1 MNKRKLI
8 PFKFMPGSWGL
19 KGKTRE
25 IAQAEYELDGT
36 ELLRKKIDININEYA
51 YGEQKLAYLDLDH
64 RIGKIQGQN
73 YEKEKATILGEP
85 WVAIKKLETDP
96 NDPKYGGVEL
106 DWNQEFVDNLEK
118 HGYGPNSK
126 NEDTV
131 NDWFNE
137 LCRNI
142 ALEAYAGIGDFE
154 ESVLGEDAEIR
165 PSRRTTL
172 HEDAIVMP
180 MIINKPEEDN
190 EDNDDN
196 NK

>member
-1 MNKRKLI
+1 MNKKKLI
-8 PFKFMPGSWGL
+8 PFNWLPGSWGL

-36 ELLRKKIDININEYA
+36 ELLRKKIDINMNDYA
-51 YGEQKLAYLDLDH
+51 YGEQKLAHLDLDH
-64 RIGKIQGQN
+64 RIGKIQGQD

-85 WVAIKKLETDP
+85 WVAIKKLEADP
-96 NDPKYGGVEL
+96 NNPKYGGVEL

-165 PSRRTTL
+165 PSRKTKM

-180 MIINKPEEDN
+180 MIINKLEEEN
-190 EDNDDN
+190 EDDEDN